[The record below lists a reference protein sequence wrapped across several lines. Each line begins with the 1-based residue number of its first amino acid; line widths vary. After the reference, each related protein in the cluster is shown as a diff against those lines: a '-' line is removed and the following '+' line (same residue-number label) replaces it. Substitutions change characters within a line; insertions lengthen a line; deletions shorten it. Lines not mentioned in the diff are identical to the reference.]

1 MNKNVIL
8 YHIIP
13 GALFA
18 ALILLF
24 SLSVVISKTAPVIL
38 SLEPAR
44 VSPGDAMVVKGRNFG
59 ISRGKVFLD
68 RTPLTASFVE
78 SWSENM
84 IKLRVPPINSS
95 GLISIE
101 TGGGRSDGALFVLSD
116 RVPDL
121 AAGAFLPGK
130 PFLSG
135 INNSSFK
142 PGDLVILKGDKMGS
156 RKKDSR
162 ILVSIAEEAA
172 ADLLDV
178 PVEEHFLAVPED
190 HIYSWQNDGLSFFLP
205 QEAESGP
212 VYLHTASGF
221 SNPVNIEVMQPE
233 GLDVSGSHKIHISQ
247 EIEISHIAAL
257 PGNSLALWVPVPEN
271 RMGQE
276 LLSPAAEEGHLLL
289 EELKSADTLILK
301 NEYELIISSVSYE
314 LNQSDIPREYNNLSM
329 LEPWLKDTETIP
341 ASDFRK
347 TALTVVKRE
356 KHPLKKASLL
366 FDYVLW
372 KLNPDLENPE
382 KEVGMWLKSKK
393 TDSLGYASL
402 YVSLCRSVGVPARV
416 VSGVWY
422 SAEAEKGVS
431 HHWAELYLPDCGWF
445 PVDTAAADSLLEFA
459 GGGADTGGFGHLDAS
474 YISFS
479 RGEQIYS
486 PLTDSN
492 RISSHASYSRQT
504 AYAEW
509 MGNLESCSINWKDIA
524 IMIPGTL

>member
-18 ALILLF
+18 ALLLLF
-24 SLSVVISKTAPVIL
+24 SLSVVISKTAPVVL

-44 VSPGDAMVVKGRNFG
+44 VSPGDLMVVNGRNFG
-59 ISRGKVFLD
+59 VIRGKVFLD

-116 RVPDL
+116 RVPNL

-156 RKKDSR
+156 RKKGSR
-162 ILVSIAEEAA
+162 ILVSISEEAA
-172 ADLLDV
+172 TDRLDI
-178 PVEEHFLAVPED
+178 PEEKHFSAVPED
-190 HIYSWQNDGLSFFLP
+190 HIYSWQNDGISFFLP

-221 SNPVNIEVMQPE
+221 SNPVSIEVMQPE
-233 GLDVSGSHKIHISQ
+233 GLEVSGSQKFHISQ

-257 PGNSLALWVPVPEN
+257 PGNTLALWVPVPEN
-271 RMGQE
+271 RIGQD
-276 LLSPAAEEGHLLL
+276 LLSPQVAGGPLLL
-289 EELKSADTLILK
+289 KELKSGDSLILK
-301 NEYELIISSVSYE
+301 NEYDLMLSAVSYD

-341 ASDFRK
+341 ATDFRR
-347 TALTVVKRE
+347 TALAVVKRE
-356 KHPLKKASLL
+356 THPLKKASLL

-382 KEVGMWLKSKK
+382 REVGQWLKSKN

-402 YVSLCRSVGVPARV
+402 YVSLCRSVGIPARV

-422 SAEAEKGVS
+422 SAEKGKSVP
-431 HHWAELYLPDCGWF
+431 HHWAEVYLPDCGWF

-459 GGGADTGGFGHLDAS
+459 GGGADTGGFGTLDSS

-479 RGEQIYS
+479 RGEQIHS

-492 RISSHASYSRQT
+492 RKSSQASYSRQT

-509 MGNLESCSINWKDIA
+509 MGNLESCSINWKDID
-524 IMIPGTL
+524 IMISGTL